1 MSRIWF
7 RISGNEIVFGK
18 GEQAKFSIGPKPDT
32 GPRKIYHIGD
42 EEAAQITIGAIITYK
57 GITGVIQS
65 LPTYRKFKN
74 YGFWYAD
81 VLWQDGKMENF
92 NLNRMGVAISCTPV
106 DDISI

>member
-1 MSRIWF
+1 MSRIWV
-7 RISGNEIVFGK
+7 EILRNKIIFGK
-18 GEQAKFSIGPKPDT
+18 GEDAKFSIGPKLDSA
-32 GPRKIYHIGD
+32 PRKIYHVGD
-42 EEAAQITIGAIITYK
+42 EEAAQIKIGAIITCK

-92 NLNRMGVAISCTPV
+92 NLNRMGVEISFAPM
-106 DDISI
+106 DDFSI